1 LACSRTSDF
10 THNVIIKTYVVQR
23 RRSHRYDFTG
33 LRLSLREPPVAGRAE
48 IMAVRIPG
56 PPNVADSLILAMV
69 ASSDAPLIL
78 LDGDLKVIAASISFG
93 RAFRVDPAEAPGRS
107 IFELGSGEWNLPK
120 LRSLLSATA
129 SGQAAIEA
137 YEMDLKGSAADT
149 RRLVIKAQKLEYGDA
164 KVTRILMTLCDVTD
178 ARLAEKF
185 KDDLLRERAI
195 LLEEVQHRVANSL
208 QIIASVLLQSAR
220 TVQSEETRTHL
231 QDAHNRVM
239 SIATV
244 QKQLASTGQV
254 DVELRPYFTQL
265 CQSLG
270 ASMIRDHN
278 KQTIDVTGDKSSVGA
293 DVSVSL
299 GLIVTELVINALK
312 HAFPEGRPGRI
323 TVDYQSHGP
332 NWTLAVNDDGLG
344 MHQAAATTTSG
355 LGTSIVE
362 ALARQL
368 RARVQVS
375 DRRPGTGVSII
386 HTQIAAVDPAAEPP
400 VERAV

>member
-1 LACSRTSDF
+1 
-10 THNVIIKTYVVQR
+10 
-23 RRSHRYDFTG
+23 
-33 LRLSLREPPVAGRAE
+33 
-48 IMAVRIPG
+48 MAVRIPG

-93 RAFRVDPAEAPGRS
+93 RAFHVDPAEAPGRS

-137 YEMDLKGSAADT
+137 YEMDLKGPAADT

-164 KVTRILMTLCDVTD
+164 KVTRILMTLSDVTD

-231 QDAHNRVM
+231 QDAHHRVM

-244 QKQLASTGQV
+244 QKQLATARQG

-278 KQTIDVTGDKSSVGA
+278 KQTIDVTGDESSVGA

-312 HAFPEGRPGRI
+312 HAFPEGRPGKI
-323 TVDYQSHGP
+323 VVDYQSHGP
-332 NWTLAVNDDGLG
+332 NWTLAVKDDGVG
-344 MHQAAATTTSG
+344 MPQGTTTAAPG

-368 RARVQVS
+368 RARVLIG
-375 DRRPGTGVSII
+375 DRKPGTGVSIV
-386 HTQIAAVDPAAEPP
+386 HTQIAAVDPAAAPP

>member
-1 LACSRTSDF
+1 
-10 THNVIIKTYVVQR
+10 
-23 RRSHRYDFTG
+23 
-33 LRLSLREPPVAGRAE
+33 
-48 IMAVRIPG
+48 MAVRIPG

-69 ASSDAPLIL
+69 ASSDAPLLL
-78 LDGDLKVIAASISFG
+78 LDGDLKVIAASLSFG
-93 RAFRVDPAEAPGRS
+93 RAFHVDPANAPGQT

-137 YEMDLKGSAADT
+137 YEMDLRGHVADT
-149 RRLVIKAQKLEYGDA
+149 RRLVVKAQKLEYGGAD
-164 KVTRILMTLCDVTD
+164 VTRLLVTVCDVTE

-185 KDDLLRERAI
+185 KNDLLRERAV

-244 QKQLASTGQV
+244 QKQLASSGQV

-278 KQTIDVTGDKSSVGA
+278 KQSIEVTGDKSSVGA

-312 HAFPEGRPGRI
+312 HAFPEGRPGKI
-323 TVDYQSHGP
+323 MVDYRSHGP
-332 NWTLAVNDDGLG
+332 NWTLAINDDGVG
-344 MHQAAATTTSG
+344 MPDDAANATPG

-368 RARVQVS
+368 RAHVQVA

-386 HTQIAAVDPAAEPP
+386 HTQIAAVDPAAASP